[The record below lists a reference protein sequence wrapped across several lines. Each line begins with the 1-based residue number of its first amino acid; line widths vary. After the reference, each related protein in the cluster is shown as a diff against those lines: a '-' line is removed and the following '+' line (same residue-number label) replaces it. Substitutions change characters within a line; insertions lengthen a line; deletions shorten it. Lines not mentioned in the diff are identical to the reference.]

1 MRCPPTRRPP
11 RAPHARRGFTL
22 LLALGLIALVTAG
35 VLVSL
40 RAVSTESTLQ
50 AHERR
55 SREAL
60 FAAEAGMAEGRSLVL
75 AMLNTPNPNVG
86 VGRPYT
92 REVLARLAVV
102 NEPGLPDAAAGGIPW
117 RELIPKTDY
126 TLARGTAIDDTVAQA
141 NREIT
146 GPDGV
151 ALGSYPEAANV
162 SFRVFVVD
170 DDDDADRDTDDNGRI
185 WLVSVGEVQ
194 PAGQGLPY
202 RTIVRSL
209 LEHRET
215 PGGLSCSYG
224 MKLGCRGNGTS
235 GSSLPNF

>member
-1 MRCPPTRRPP
+1 MRCHPTRKPL
-11 RAPHARRGFTL
+11 RAPHAQRGFTL

-40 RAVSTESTLQ
+40 RAVSTESTVQ
-50 AHERR
+50 GHERR

-60 FAAEAGMAEGRSLVL
+60 FAAEAGMAEGRAVVL
-75 AMLNTPNPNVG
+75 TMMNVPNPNMG
-86 VGRPYT
+86 AGQPYT
-92 REVLARLAVV
+92 RNVMERLLVV
-102 NEPGLPDAAAGGIPW
+102 NEPGLPDVAAGGIPW
-117 RELIPKTDY
+117 RELIPRTEY
-126 TLARGTAIDDTVAQA
+126 TLARGTAVDDGVAVA

-151 ALGSYPEAANV
+151 RIEDYPDAANV

-170 DDDDADRDTDDNGRI
+170 DDDDADRNTDNNGRI

-194 PAGQGLPY
+194 PAGAGLPY

-224 MKLGCRGNGTS
+224 NKLGCRGNGTS
-235 GSSLPNF
+235 GSSIPVF